1 MKNIQVVDMETG
13 RIYFE
18 GDERE
23 CSRYLIENYPSIEI
37 KKVKYKNQYIEDII
51 DHPIIRDPVYP
62 EPLAKVKPN

>member
-1 MKNIQVVDMETG
+1 MKNIQV
-13 RIYFE
+13 
-18 GDERE
+18 
-23 CSRYLIENYPSIEI
+23 IEI